1 MVVGA
6 RLESCK
12 YLIEVEACNSKPPT
26 CNIEGTT
33 GGNIEGTTGGNIEG
47 TTGGNIE
54 GTTGGNI
61 KGQSGG
67 NIKGTTEGN
76 IKGTSDGNVDTQTK
90 KPTFLNQTESV
101 ARSEASSTRVAKPV
115 ARVGLKRKHTVSID
129 TIFIKYIVT
138 QQLPNNYQ

>member
-33 GGNIEGTTGGNIEG
+33 DTNIEG
-47 TTGGNIE
+47 
-54 GTTGGNI
+54 
-61 KGQSGG
+61 QSPG
-67 NIKGTTEGN
+67 I

-90 KPTFLNQTESV
+90 KPAFLNQTESV
-101 ARSEASSTRVAKPV
+101 ARTEASSTRVSKPV

-129 TIFIKYIVT
+129 TLFGY
-138 QQLPNNYQ
+138 